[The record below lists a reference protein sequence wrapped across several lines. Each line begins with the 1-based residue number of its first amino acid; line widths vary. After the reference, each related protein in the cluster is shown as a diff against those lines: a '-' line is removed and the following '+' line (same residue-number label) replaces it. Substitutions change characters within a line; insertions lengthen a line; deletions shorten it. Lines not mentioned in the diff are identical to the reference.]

1 MAARL
6 DAAATPG
13 PKNGVFMSVSLVSSS
28 SNCLTL
34 LKNQKT
40 NTRKHIYD
48 RQSLLDIDNVYK
60 HQLSPAT
67 TEKLQG
73 LCLLLKPDPETAAS
87 PTDATRTKRRR
98 RRCERGQKRG
108 KRGGIRARLRA
119 NPTSPAIPSL
129 MLSNV
134 RSLENKLDL
143 IQLSRSTQHETRDC
157 CVFVFTETWLNDNIP
172 DSAIQLHGLTCCR
185 ADRDSSLSGK
195 TRGGGLCVYINK
207 EWCNN
212 AAVLSKHC
220 SSLVEFMV
228 VKCRPFYL
236 PREFTAI
243 VIVAVYIPPCANAKD
258 ALRELY
264 SAISEQQTNN
274 PDGFFIIAGDFNHAN
289 LKTVLPKFYQ
299 HVNFATRGN
308 NTLDFVYTTVKN
320 AYRAEPR
327 PHLGYSDH
335 ISVMLIPAYRPLLKL
350 AKPVQKQITVWP
362 DNATSA
368 LQDCFQDTDWNMF
381 KEAATYNNHTD
392 LQEYTETV
400 TAYIKYCID
409 DVTVTK
415 TITTRANRKPWMTAE
430 VRGLLKT
437 RDEAFRS
444 GDKAALKTA
453 RANLSRGIKNAKQ
466 LYGSKINNHFTN
478 SRDTRSLWQGIQTI
492 TDYKP
497 PPQACD
503 DDTSLPD
510 ALNHFYSRFEMQNN
524 TSAQKL
530 PTPPNDQALC
540 LSPADVRKTLS
551 RINPR
556 KAAGPDNIPGRVLK
570 DCAEQLTDVLTDIF
584 NTSLSQAVIPTCLKS
599 TTIIPVPKK
608 SPVSCLNDYRPIAL
622 TPIIMKCFERLVM
635 HNIKTSIPNTLD
647 PLQFAYRPNRSTDD
661 AISSTLHLALTHLE
675 NKDSYVR
682 MLFIDFSSA
691 FNTIIPQQLINKL
704 SLLGL
709 NNSLCNWILDFL
721 TGRPQSVRVG
731 HNTSSTTTL
740 STGAPQGCVLS
751 PLLFTL
757 LTHDCTA
764 KFSSNH
770 IIKFA
775 DDTSVV
781 GLISNNDETHYRE
794 EVAQL
799 AEWCGANNLSLN
811 VEKTK
816 EVVMDFRRNSV
827 DHPPLTIDTSTV
839 ERVSSTKFLG
849 VHITEDLTWT
859 TNTKSISK
867 KAQQRLHFLRRLK
880 RASLPPPILTTF
892 YRGTIES
899 VLTSCITVWYRNCCA
914 ADRKTLQR
922 TVNTAAKIIG
932 APLPSILDI
941 FLTRCSS
948 KAKSIVEDP
957 THPSHSLFQL
967 LPSGRRYRSIRARS
981 ARLLNSFFPQ
991 AVRALN
997 SHHTAPL

>member
-1 MAARL
+1 M
-6 DAAATPG
+6 
-13 PKNGVFMSVSLVSSS
+13 
-28 SNCLTL
+28 
-34 LKNQKT
+34 
-40 NTRKHIYD
+40 
-48 RQSLLDIDNVYK
+48 DIGNAYK
-60 HQLSPAT
+60 HQLSQEA
-67 TEKLQG
+67 TEKLRG
-73 LCLLLKPDPETAAS
+73 LCLLLEPDLETAAS
-87 PTDATRTKRRR
+87 PTDATRTRQRRK
-98 RRCERGQKRG
+98 RCERGRKRG

-119 NPTSPAIPSL
+119 NPTRPALPTL

-143 IQLSRSTQHETRDC
+143 IQLSRSTQHEARDC
-157 CVFVFTETWLNDNIP
+157 CVFVFTETWLNNNIP
-172 DSAIQLHGLTCCR
+172 DSAIQLHGLNCYR

-212 AAVLSKHC
+212 AAVISKHC
-220 SSLVEFMV
+220 SSLVEFMF

-243 VIVAVYIPPCANAKD
+243 VIAAVYIPLCANAKD

-299 HVNFATRGN
+299 HVNFATRGS
-308 NTLDFVYTTVKN
+308 NTLDCVYTTGKN
-320 AYRAEPR
+320 AYKAEPR

-350 AKPVQKQITVWP
+350 AKPVQKLITIWP
-362 DNATSA
+362 NDATST
-368 LQDCFQDTDWNMF
+368 LQDCFQCTDWNMF

-392 LQEYTETV
+392 LHEYTETV
-400 TAYIKYCID
+400 TAYIKKCID

-415 TITTRANRKPWMTAE
+415 TITTRANQKPWMTAE

-453 RANLSRGIKNAKQ
+453 RANLSCGIKNAKRSYAQ
-466 LYGSKINNHFTN
+466 KINNHFTD
-478 SRDTRSLWQGIQTI
+478 SRDTRSLWQAIQTI

-510 ALNHFYSRFEMQNN
+510 ALNHFYSRFEMQND
-524 TSAQKL
+524 TPAQKL
-530 PTPPNDQALC
+530 PTPPNDRALC

-570 DCAEQLTDVLTDIF
+570 DCAAQLTDVLTDIF
-584 NTSLSQAVIPTCLKS
+584 NISLSQAVVPTCLKS

-622 TPIIMKCFERLVM
+622 TPIMMKCFERLVM
-635 HNIKTSIPNTLD
+635 HNIKNSLPNTLD

-704 SLLGL
+704 NLLGL

-775 DDTSVV
+775 DDTTVV

-799 AEWCGANNLSLN
+799 AGWCGVNNLSLN

-827 DHPPLTIDTSTV
+827 DHPPLTIDSSTV

-859 TNTKSISK
+859 TNTKSLSK
-867 KAQQRLHFLRRLK
+867 KAQRRLHFLRRLK
-880 RASLPPPILTTF
+880 RASLPPPILNTF

-899 VLTSCITVWYRNCCA
+899 VLTSCITVWYGNCSA

-941 FLTRCSS
+941 FLARCSS
-948 KAKSIVEDP
+948 KTNSIVKDP

-991 AVRALN
+991 AVRGLN
-997 SHHTAPL
+997 SNHPACL